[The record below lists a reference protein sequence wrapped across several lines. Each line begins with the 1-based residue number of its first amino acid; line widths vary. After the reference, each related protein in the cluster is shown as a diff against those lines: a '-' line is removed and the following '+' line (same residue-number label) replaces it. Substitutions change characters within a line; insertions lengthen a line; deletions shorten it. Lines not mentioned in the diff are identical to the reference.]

1 MLQSLNSIKSD
12 ALVICLALLASL
24 ILIAIPPLD
33 LGGVWVWFFA
43 LPLFF
48 AARLLSTAKFLLL
61 FALASLLAYGA
72 FAISLDRFL
81 AINFGTTVFFIL
93 FSLLVNRDPSKWLFQ
108 SVLMLHLLVD
118 LPLQVVLRKMIG
130 STSWLE
136 ACFTTL
142 GYSVGMI
149 ISLVIFSA
157 VSSIILNTSE
167 SSFRNIKRRLSK
179 RPNGSQIVEL
189 VIAAILTLLLLVYIA
204 ILGKN
209 LYKFQQELMR
219 ADIKAAF
226 NNSVLDYKSET
237 LIKAETSL
245 AVFLSLGDSYPV
257 ALGNAQSALGLV
269 KQIFFVGERDELIDS
284 TSIAVVTEGK
294 VSHEKTISIEDVENV
309 ITLAQ
314 AVGPAGDLVVFELA
328 MKEGPSIPAQVLSV
342 SQGTLI
348 LFYRS
353 REAFLAFQERALM
366 NPGASNAAAKLQRV
380 PLSQHSDH
388 DRRSVLTN
396 NELHLFVGDDALIW
410 ESDPNAE
417 RVAIKSSPY
426 LAMREGRYP
435 RWLPFGEKTLFSQFF
450 RDTYSEEVKQI
461 LLQPED
467 YSLTVNYWQYFGVYT
482 EVLTIGVLLGLMLI
496 AAVIPLCRLVAEG
509 IIRPLEELTRVLDNW
524 STFRGGEFG
533 SSTAFQLL
541 VAKARSGVAEIFQLQ
556 NSFQSLAR
564 GMMRDERR
572 LITIAANYDELLRSL
587 PLGVLA
593 VDGNERI
600 HFLNDALLEILG
612 TSSEALAK
620 VKQKALAMVDEGRSV
635 EEWQLL
641 AESNLPKTLLLVV
654 TNRLNQNGEDSGV
667 WVIVTDLTVQKQ
679 TNAQLIQASKLA
691 TLGEMSTGMAHELN
705 QPLNVIALAA
715 TNLRIT
721 LDRDGPSGDTITS
734 KLDRIDSAVKRA
746 SGIIDHMRAYGRT
759 SGDELERLDVGD
771 IIWHLCA
778 LLREQLALINIELVN
793 RVDRQRFFV
802 LGNVIQFEQVII
814 NLIHNA
820 RDAVR
825 ELETPVGQITIEQE
839 VSNGRVFIRVTDTGP
854 GIPAHA
860 LAHIFE
866 PFFTTKPVG
875 KGTGLGGSISYGIV
889 REMHGDI
896 WAENTTSGARITV
909 SLPLAGGGGEG
920 GEVLRSSR
928 TEV

>member
-1 MLQSLNSIKSD
+1 MVQSLNPIKSD
-12 ALVICLALLASL
+12 AMVICVALLALL

-33 LGGVWVWFFA
+33 VGGVWVWFFS
-43 LPLFF
+43 LPYFF

-61 FALASLLAYGA
+61 IALGGLFAYGG

-81 AINFGTTVFFIL
+81 AINLGTIVFFIL
-93 FSLLVNRDPSKWLFQ
+93 FSLLVNRAPSKWLFQ

-118 LPLQVVLRKMIG
+118 LPLQVVLRKIIG
-130 STSWLE
+130 SNSWLE
-136 ACFTTL
+136 ACFSTL

-157 VSSIILNTSE
+157 VSALILNTSE
-167 SSFRNIKRRLSK
+167 TSFKSIKRRLSN
-179 RPNGSQIVEL
+179 RPNGSQIFEL
-189 VIAAILTLLLLVYIA
+189 VITATLTLLLLICIA

-209 LYKFQQELMR
+209 FYKFQQDLMQ
-219 ADIKAAF
+219 ADVKAAF
-226 NNSVLDYKSET
+226 NNSVLDYKSEV
-237 LIKAETSL
+237 LVKAEASL
-245 AVFLSLGDSYPV
+245 AVFLSLVDSDPAV
-257 ALGNAQSALGLV
+257 LGNAQNALGLV

-294 VSHEKTISIEDVENV
+294 VSHEKTISVEDVENV

-314 AVGPAGDLVVFELA
+314 AIGPTGDLVVFELA
-328 MKEGPSIPAQVLSV
+328 MEGGPSVPAQVLSV

-353 REAFLAFQERALM
+353 REALLAFQERALM
-366 NPGASNAAAKLQRV
+366 NLSASDVAVKLRRV
-380 PLSQHSDH
+380 PLSQNSDH
-388 DRRSVLTN
+388 DRRSLLTD
-396 NELHLFVGDDALIW
+396 NEMHLFIGDDALIW
-410 ESDPNAE
+410 EVDPDAE
-417 RVAIKSSPY
+417 RVALKTSAY

-435 RWLPFGEKTLFSQFF
+435 RWLPFGEKTGFSQFF
-450 RDTYSEEVKQI
+450 RDTYNEDLKRF
-461 LLQPED
+461 LLQPEE
-467 YSLTVNYWQYFGVYT
+467 YSLTVNYWRYFGVYT
-482 EVLTIGVLLGLMLI
+482 EALTIAVLLGMVLLV
-496 AAVIPLCRLVAEG
+496 AAIPLCRWAAES
-509 IIRPLEELTRVLDNW
+509 IIKPLEELTRVLDNW

-541 VAKARSGVAEIFQLQ
+541 MAKARSGVAEIFQLQ

-564 GMMRDERR
+564 QMMRDERR

-593 VDGNERI
+593 VDGSERI
-600 HFLNDALLEILG
+600 HFLNDALVEILG

-620 VKQKALAMVDEGRSV
+620 VKQKALAMVGEGRSV

-641 AESNLPKTLLLVV
+641 TESDLPKTLLLVV
-654 TNRLNQNGEDSGV
+654 TNRLNQNGDDSGV
-667 WVIVTDLTVQKQ
+667 WIIVTDLTVQKQ

-715 TNLRIT
+715 RNLRIS
-721 LDRDGPSGDTITS
+721 LDRDGSSADSITS
-734 KLDRIDSAVKRA
+734 KLDRIESAIKRA

-759 SGDELERLDVGD
+759 SGDEWERLDVGD

-778 LLREQLALINIELVN
+778 LLREQLALLDIELIN
-793 RVDRQRFFV
+793 RVERECFFV
-802 LGNVIQFEQVII
+802 QGNVIQFEQVII

-820 RDAVR
+820 RDAIR
-825 ELETPVGQITIEQE
+825 ELETPVGQIMIEQE
-839 VSNGRVFIRVTDTGP
+839 VSNGRILIRVTDTGP
-854 GIPAHA
+854 GIPASA

-909 SLPLAGGGGEG
+909 SLPLAGGVGEG
-920 GEVLRSSR
+920 EGVLRSSR

>member
-1 MLQSLNSIKSD
+1 MVQSLNPIKSD
-12 ALVICLALLASL
+12 AMVICVALLALL

-33 LGGVWVWFFA
+33 VGGVWVWFWL

-61 FALASLLAYGA
+61 IALGGLFAYEGFA
-72 FAISLDRFL
+72 FSLDRFL
-81 AINFGTTVFFIL
+81 AINFGTIVFFIL
-93 FSLLVNRDPSKWLFQ
+93 FSFLVNRDPSKWLFQ
-108 SVLMLHLLVD
+108 SVLMLHFLVD
-118 LPLQVVLRKMIG
+118 LPLQVVLRKITG
-130 STSWLE
+130 SFSWLE

-149 ISLVIFSA
+149 VSLVIFSA
-157 VSSIILNTSE
+157 VSSLILNTSE
-167 SSFRNIKRRLSK
+167 SSFKNIKRRLSK
-179 RPNGSQIVEL
+179 RPNGSQIFEL
-189 VIAAILTLLLLVYIA
+189 VITATLTLLLLICIA

-209 LYKFQQELMR
+209 LYKFQQDLMQ

-226 NNSVLDYKSET
+226 NNAVLDYKSET
-237 LIKAETSL
+237 LVKAETSL
-245 AVFLSLGDSYPV
+245 AAFLSLGDSYPA
-257 ALGNAQSALGLV
+257 ALGDAQNSLGLV
-269 KQIFFVGERDELIDS
+269 KQIFFAGERGELIDS

-309 ITLAQ
+309 ITLAK
-314 AVGPAGDLVVFELA
+314 AIGPASGLVVFELA
-328 MKEGPSIPAQVLSV
+328 IQGRPSIPAQVLSV

-353 REAFLAFQERALM
+353 REALLAFQERALM

-380 PLSQHSDH
+380 SLSQNADH
-388 DRRSVLTN
+388 DRRSALTN

-410 ESDPNAE
+410 ERDPDAD
-417 RVAIKSSPY
+417 RIGVKTSAY

-450 RDTYSEEVKQI
+450 RDTYNEDLKRF
-461 LLQPED
+461 LLQPEE

-482 EVLTIGVLLGLMLI
+482 EALTIAVLLGLMLI
-496 AAVIPLCRLVAEG
+496 AAAIPLCRWCSEA
-509 IIRPLEELTRVLDNW
+509 IIKPLDELTRVLDNW
-524 STFRGGEFG
+524 RTFRGGEFG

-541 VAKARSGVAEIFQLQ
+541 VAKERSGVAEIFQLQ

-564 GMMRDERR
+564 EMMRDERR

-593 VDGNERI
+593 VDGSERI
-600 HFLNDALLEILG
+600 HFLNDALVEILG

-620 VKQKALAMVDEGRSV
+620 VKQKALAMVGEGRSV
-635 EEWQLL
+635 QEWQLL
-641 AESNLPKTLLLVV
+641 TESDPPKTLLLVV
-654 TNRLNQNGEDSGV
+654 TNRLNQNGDDSGV
-667 WVIVTDLTVQKQ
+667 WIIVTDLTVQKQ

-715 TNLRIT
+715 TNLRIS
-721 LDRDGPSGDTITS
+721 LDRDGSSADSITS
-734 KLDRIDSAVKRA
+734 KLDRIESAIKRA

-759 SGDELERLDVGD
+759 SGDEWERLDVGD

-778 LLREQLALINIELVN
+778 LLREQLALLDIELIN
-793 RVDRQRFFV
+793 RVERECFFV
-802 LGNVIQFEQVII
+802 QGNVIQFEQVII

-820 RDAVR
+820 RDAIR
-825 ELETPVGQITIEQE
+825 ELETPVGQIMIEQE
-839 VSNGRVFIRVTDTGP
+839 VSNGRILIRVTDTGP
-854 GIPAHA
+854 GIPASA

-909 SLPLAGGGGEG
+909 SLPLAGGVGEG
-920 GEVLRSSR
+920 EGVLRSSR